1 MKICLIG
8 DFSVPDEA
16 RKVMAQQLL
25 RTLSQDHSVEVLDL
39 AKWASVDGWRTIKR
53 FAPDIIHYIPGAST
67 FSFLFTRALQAYV
80 GNHAKTVTF
89 SALDTLPGFSG
100 FSYGP
105 YYALSWLTKGAIPF
119 IKTDLVL
126 VQSDYAEQTYRALRC
141 KVKYAVYSGVDLER
155 FRPTAENDKQEL
167 KREYGIDPEKFVV
180 LHVGSVRKWRNV
192 GHLADIQQ
200 ALDTQVVLVGRATT
214 KNEKDVE
221 QVLRKTGMVVMD
233 GYNPNIERL
242 YGLADCYVFPTTTT
256 VGSIDVPLSVL
267 EAMAHNLPV
276 VSTRFGGLPRMFGE
290 GNGFFYSDTASFAQ
304 RIQTVKEGGVS
315 VATRQLVTP
324 YSWQKIANK
333 LCAIYEELLA
343 STSSI
348 IVDGAKN

>member
-25 RTLSQDHSVEVLDL
+25 RTISQDHSVEVLDL
-39 AKWASVDGWRTIKR
+39 AKWASVDGWRRIKL

-80 GNHAKTVTF
+80 GNDAKTVTF
-89 SALDTLPGFSG
+89 SALNTLPGLSG

-126 VQSDYAEQTYRALRC
+126 VQSDYAERTYGALRC

-155 FRPTAENDKQEL
+155 FRPVADNDKREL

-192 GHLADIQQ
+192 GHLTDIQK
-200 ALDTQVVLVGRATT
+200 LSETQVVLVGRATT

-221 QVLRKTGMVVMD
+221 QALRRTGMVVTD
-233 GYNPNIERL
+233 GYDPHIEKF
-242 YGLADCYVFPTTTT
+242 YGLADCYVFPTTTS

-290 GNGFFYSDTASFAQ
+290 GNGFFYSDAASLHQ
-304 RIQTVKEGGVS
+304 RIQTVKEGEAS

-324 YSWQKIANK
+324 YSWKKIANN
-333 LCAIYEELLA
+333 LCAIYGE
-343 STSSI
+343 
-348 IVDGAKN
+348 

>member
-16 RKVMAQQLL
+16 RKVMARQLL
-25 RTLSQDHSVEVLDL
+25 RAISLDHSVEVLDL
-39 AKWASVDGWRTIKR
+39 AKWTSVHEWRRIKL
-53 FAPDIIHYIPGAST
+53 FAPDIVHYIPGAST

-80 GNHAKTVTF
+80 GNDTKTITF
-89 SALDTLPGFSG
+89 SALNTLPGFSG

-155 FRPTAENDKQEL
+155 FRPIAENDKQEL

-192 GHLADIQQ
+192 SHLADIQKDP
-200 ALDTQVVLVGRATT
+200 DTQVVLVGRATT
-214 KNEKDVE
+214 KNEKEVE
-221 QVLRKTGMVVMD
+221 QTLRRIGMVVTE
-233 GYNPNIERL
+233 GYDPNIEKF
-242 YGLADCYVFPTTTT
+242 YGLADCYVFPTTTA

-290 GNGFFYSDTASFAQ
+290 GNGLFYSDPASLDQ
-304 RIQTVKEGGVS
+304 RVQTVKEGGTT
-315 VATRQLVTP
+315 VATRQLVIP
-324 YSWQKIANK
+324 YSWENIASN
-333 LCAIYEELLA
+333 LCAIYQELLHA
-343 STSSI
+343 R
-348 IVDGAKN
+348 

>member
-16 RKVMAQQLL
+16 RKVMAHQLL
-25 RTLSQDHSVEVLDL
+25 RTISYDHSVEVLDL
-39 AKWASVDGWRTIKR
+39 AKWASVDGWRRIKL
-53 FAPDIIHYIPGAST
+53 FAPDIVHYVPGAST
-67 FSFLFTRALQAYV
+67 FSFLFTRALQAYL
-80 GNHAKTVTF
+80 GNDTKTVTF
-89 SALDTLPGFSG
+89 SALNTFPGFSS

-126 VQSDYAEQTYRALRC
+126 VQSDHAEQTYRALRC

-155 FRPTAENDKQEL
+155 FRPIAENDKQEL

-192 GHLADIQQ
+192 SHLANIQKEP
-200 ALDTQVVLVGRATT
+200 DTQVVLVGRATT

-221 QVLRKTGMVVMD
+221 QALRRIGMVVTD
-233 GYNPNIERL
+233 GYDPNIEKF
-242 YGLADCYVFPTTTT
+242 YGLADCYVFPTTTV

-290 GNGFFYSDTASFAQ
+290 GNGFFYSDTASFDQ
-304 RIQTVKEGGVS
+304 TIQTVKEGGAT

-324 YSWQKIANK
+324 YSWENIANN
-333 LCAIYEELLA
+333 LCAIYQELVHA
-343 STSSI
+343 C
-348 IVDGAKN
+348 